1 MINGQSLSEKCKRTM
16 QKQEDDGKNGCESC
30 QFPGQ
35 GLVCECIFVMAEDFV
50 SF

>member
-1 MINGQSLSEKCKRTM
+1 MINVKSLNEKWKKTM
-16 QKQEDDGKNGCESC
+16 QKQEDDGKNDCKSC

-35 GLVCECIFVMAEDFV
+35 GRVLVMAKDLV